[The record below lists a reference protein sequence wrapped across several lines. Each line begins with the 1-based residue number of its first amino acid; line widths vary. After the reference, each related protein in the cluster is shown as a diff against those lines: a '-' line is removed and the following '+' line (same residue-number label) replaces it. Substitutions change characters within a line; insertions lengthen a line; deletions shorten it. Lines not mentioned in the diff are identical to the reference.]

1 MKRKFKQQW
10 TAIPPISTKRTITSH
25 LKSLN
30 IKRSMEIHVLAWT
43 RHKNVAGLNW
53 LMGYQ
58 ILTPAKFKEPKLI
71 R

>member
-43 RHKNVAGLNW
+43 RHKNVAGLSW